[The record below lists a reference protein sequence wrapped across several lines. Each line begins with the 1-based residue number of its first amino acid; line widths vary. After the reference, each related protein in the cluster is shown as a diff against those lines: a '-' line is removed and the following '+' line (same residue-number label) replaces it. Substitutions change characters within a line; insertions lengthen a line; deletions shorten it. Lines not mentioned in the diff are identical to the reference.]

1 MLKIQRRPGMMVNGF
16 FVATARF
23 FIPNLNGSGW
33 ANSHLIDISYMIL
46 LSGKRE
52 KRIG

>member
-1 MLKIQRRPGMMVNGF
+1 MLEIQKRPGMMVDVF
-16 FVATARF
+16 VVATVRF
-23 FIPNLNGSGW
+23 FNPNLNGSGW
-33 ANSHLIDISYMIL
+33 ANSHLIDMIL

>member
-1 MLKIQRRPGMMVNGF
+1 MLEIQRRPGMVVNGF

-33 ANSHLIDISYMIL
+33 ANSHLIDMIL